1 MIFGGFFFASD
12 SGILRFHYLFRVF
25 LVVDLIFGFFSGGM
39 AEAAKIKSFLTEGH
53 VAWRTWMLQVGELVR
68 PVTVRLSE
76 NELIDLVTKAC
87 PLEDGPSSISS
98 NDVTTKL
105 FTEAILVLALS
116 LFFSFV
122 VRLAWR

>member
-1 MIFGGFFFASD
+1 
-12 SGILRFHYLFRVF
+12 
-25 LVVDLIFGFFSGGM
+25 
-39 AEAAKIKSFLTEGH
+39 
-53 VAWRTWMLQVGELVR
+53 MLQVGELVR
-68 PVTVRLSE
+68 PVTVRLSQ

-87 PLEDGPSSISS
+87 PLEDGPSSIFS

-105 FTEAILVLALS
+105 FTEVIFALALY

>member
-1 MIFGGFFFASD
+1 
-12 SGILRFHYLFRVF
+12 
-25 LVVDLIFGFFSGGM
+25 M
-39 AEAAKIKSFLTEGH
+39 AEAAKITSFLTECH
-53 VAWRTWMLQVGELVR
+53 LAWRTWMLQLGELVR
-68 PVTVRLSE
+68 PVTVRLSQ

-87 PLEDGPSSISS
+87 PLEDGPSSIFS

-105 FTEAILVLALS
+105 FSEVIFALALY

>member
-1 MIFGGFFFASD
+1 
-12 SGILRFHYLFRVF
+12 VF
-25 LVVDLIFGFFSGGM
+25 LVVDLIFGFFWGGM
-39 AEAAKIKSFLTEGH
+39 AEAAKITSFLTECH
-53 VAWRTWMLQVGELVR
+53 LAWRTWMLQVGELVR
-68 PVTVRLSE
+68 PVTVRLSQ

-87 PLEDGPSSISS
+87 PLEDGPSSIFS

-105 FTEAILVLALS
+105 FTEVIFALALY